1 MRKSGI
7 LMPIFSLPAKYG
19 IGTLGRE
26 AYRFVDFLEKSGQ
39 TYWQML
45 PVGPTGFGDSPYQSF
60 SVFAGNPYFI
70 DLDMLCEDGWLTR
83 AELDAV
89 DFGKTESAVDYGI
102 QYEKRFPLLRLAAN
116 RFFAKEPNEYAV
128 FCRYHADWLNDYALF
143 MAIKDSLGGCSL
155 DCWQEE
161 LQFRR
166 TEVLEPIKKDLAEE
180 IRFYKMLQYFFN
192 RQWTLLKKYAN
203 QKGIFLIGDLP
214 IYTSPD
220 SADVW
225 AHPELFQL
233 DKNLSPVAVAGCPPD
248 AFSEDGQLWGNPL
261 YDWAA
266 MKKDGYAWW
275 TARMRHSMKLFDRV
289 RIDHFRG
296 FSAYYSIPYG
306 DKTAVNGKWVKGP
319 GMDLFSTLSS
329 RLGKLPVIAED
340 LGTLDDDVRDLLRQ
354 TGFPGMKV
362 LQFAFDPQGD
372 SAYLPH
378 HIGKDCVVYTGT
390 HDNDTAVGF
399 AKDGDPEVVAFAR
412 QYLRIRPEDSFNWG
426 MISAAMAT
434 PADTVILQMQD
445 FLGLDNTARINTPS
459 KPDGNWQW
467 RIDYSCINDWLA
479 RIIRDTTALYR
490 RLQVSE

>member
-1 MRKSGI
+1 MRTSGI
-7 LMPIFSLPAKYG
+7 LMPVFSLPSKYG

-70 DLDMLCEDGWLTR
+70 DLDMLCEEGYLTR

-89 DFGKTESAVDYGI
+89 DFGKKENAVDYGL
-102 QYEKRFPLLRLAAN
+102 QYEKRFPILQTAAM
-116 RFFAKEPNEYAV
+116 RFSKKEPLDYAV
-128 FCRYHADWLNDYALF
+128 FCRFHADWLDDYALF
-143 MAIKDSLGGCSL
+143 MAIKDSLNGCSL
-155 DCWQEE
+155 DHWPDE
-161 LQFRR
+161 LRFRR
-166 TEVLEPIKKDLAEE
+166 TDALNQAKADLKES
-180 IRFYKMLQYFFN
+180 IDFYKFVQYFFH
-192 RQWTLLKKYAN
+192 RQWTALKKYAN
-203 QKGIFLIGDLP
+203 QKGILLFGDLP
-214 IYTSPD
+214 IYTSGD

-233 DKNLSPVAVAGCPPD
+233 DENLNPVAVAGCPPD
-248 AFSEDGQLWGNPL
+248 AFSDEGQLWGNPL
-261 YDWAA
+261 YNWDK
-266 MKKDGYAWW
+266 MQQDGYRWW
-275 TARMRHSMKLFDRV
+275 TDRMHHCIKLFDLV
-289 RIDHFRG
+289 RIDHFRA
-296 FSAYYSIPYG
+296 FSAYYSIPFG
-306 DKTAVNGKWVKGP
+306 DKNAVGGKWIKGP
-319 GMDLFSTLSS
+319 GMDLFRAMTD

-340 LGTLDDDVRDLLRQ
+340 LGTLDEDVYELLAQ

-378 HIGKDCVVYTGT
+378 NIQPHCVVYTGT

-399 AKDGDPEVVAFAR
+399 AKDGPAEAVNYAR
-412 QYLRIRPEDSFNWG
+412 EYLRIQATDSFNWG

-434 PADTVILQMQD
+434 PAEIAILQMQD
-445 FLGLDNTARINTPS
+445 FLGLDNSARTNTPS
-459 KPDGNWQW
+459 VAGGNWQW

-479 RIIRDTTALYR
+479 QLIRRTTEVYR
-490 RLQVSE
+490 RLPKK